1 MTFNGEPILE
11 FPLDSFATAV
21 STPGVM
27 VRDAYGRTYQMCLA
41 FSSGGARVL
50 RGGAV
55 GFHATSNTTGYNV
68 TPNSSLV
75 SASLNTGKNVAGAAC
90 ASLTSTQVAAKNTY
104 FWVQRCGTVGIRVN
118 EAAYRTGGLN
128 AEKNPIKAIVTNGK
142 VGAMGFMTMATQHGR
157 WASLTQ
163 AAGTSTSIGRIPG
176 FSVVAASAA
185 SLISSLDIGKV
196 QIYCL

>member
-1 MTFNGEPILE
+1 MSSDAGPVLE

-21 STPGVM
+21 SNPGVLY
-27 VRDAYGRTYQMCLA
+27 RDRWGRTYQMCLA

-50 RGGAV
+50 RGGCV
-55 GFHATSNTTGYNV
+55 GHHISSNTTGYTV

-75 SASLNTGKNVAGAAC
+75 SASLNTGKNVAGVSC
-90 ASLTSTQVAAKNTY
+90 ASLTSVQVAAKNTY
-104 FWVQRCGTVGIRVN
+104 FWVQRNGPVGIKVDN
-118 EAAYRTGGLN
+118 AAYRTGGIN
-128 AEKNPIKAIVTNGK
+128 AKRNPVKALVTNGK

-176 FSVVAASAA
+176 FSGVADSAS